1 MNAKLILVISLFI
14 PILLFAQN
22 TEKLNIITYNVR
34 YDNPED
40 GKDNWK
46 YRKDSAAKLIRELN
60 TDILCTQ
67 EILNSQLTD
76 LLGLLPEFSYFGVG
90 RSDGKTKGEYAA
102 VFYRK
107 DKYELEK
114 SGNFWLS
121 PNPDSVASVGWD
133 AALERIVSWGV
144 LKNKKSGRQFV
155 VFNTH
160 FDHQGKIARRESAQ
174 LLLNKIKEIAGN
186 LPVIVSGD
194 FNGSPESEP
203 IQIIRK
209 SVTLSDASLITESK
223 QGVNWTFHGFGNV
236 PEEDRESIDFVFLS
250 KDFKVKLY
258 NSIYK
263 EIGNTYYSD
272 HNPVFVSL
280 EFIDR

>member
-1 MNAKLILVISLFI
+1 MNPKLILFI
-14 PILLFAQN
+14 TIIFPYIICAQN

-67 EILNSQLTD
+67 EVLNSQLSD

-107 DKYELEK
+107 DKYELVK

-121 PNPDSVASVGWD
+121 TTPDSIASVGWD
-133 AALERIVSWGV
+133 AALERIVSWGI
-144 LKNKKSGRQFV
+144 LKNKLSGRQFV

-160 FDHQGKIARRESAQ
+160 FDHQGNVARRESAQ
-174 LLLNKIKEIAGN
+174 LLLNKIKDIAGN
-186 LPVIVSGD
+186 LPVIVTGD

-209 SVTLSDASLITESK
+209 TGTLYDASLISESK

-236 PEEDRESIDFVFLS
+236 PVDKRESIDFVFLS

-272 HNPVFVSL
+272 HNPVFVSI
-280 EFIDR
+280 EFIDK